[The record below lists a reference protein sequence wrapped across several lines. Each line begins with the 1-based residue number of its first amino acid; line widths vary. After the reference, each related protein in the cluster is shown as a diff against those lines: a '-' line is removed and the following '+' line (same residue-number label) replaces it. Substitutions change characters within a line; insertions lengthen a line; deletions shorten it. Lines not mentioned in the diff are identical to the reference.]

1 MKPQKILIVE
11 DSPLQVARL
20 KLALESQGY
29 ATLQAGNGAEAL
41 ERARR
46 EQPDAIL
53 SDILMPEMDGFQL
66 CRAIRSDPYLR
77 QIPVI
82 LHTAV
87 YKMDED
93 RNLGIEAGADAYIP
107 KGSAPEELDG
117 LIQQVISAK
126 QAAEKPFE
134 AKPEL
139 EQTKF
144 DELHNQRTLFHLIEK
159 TTRLEQ
165 ANAALAQFR
174 DPGENAA
181 DYDAIIE
188 GWVEA
193 LDVRAKETDGHSRR
207 VTEMTVNLARRVG
220 IAEHELI
227 HIRRGAL
234 LHDIGKMGIPDRIL
248 LKTGPLSDE
257 EWVIMRQHPHL
268 AYELL
273 SPIVHLRPALDIPY
287 CHHEKWDGTGYPR
300 GLKGAQIPLAAR
312 IFAVVD
318 VWDSLRSDNLY
329 RDSYP
334 DEKVRK
340 QIRALSGTH
349 FDPKIVK
356 AFEPLL
362 QAGIP
367 NL

>member
-1 MKPQKILIVE
+1 LNAQKILIVE
-11 DSPLQVARL
+11 DSLLQVARL
-20 KLALESQGY
+20 KLALEAQGF
-29 ATLQAGNGAEAL
+29 ATLQAGNGVEAL
-41 ERARR
+41 EQARR
-46 EQPDAIL
+46 ERPDAIL
-53 SDILMPEMDGFQL
+53 SDVLMPKMDGFQL
-66 CRAIRSDPYLR
+66 CRAIRCDPSLR

-82 LHTAV
+82 LHSAV
-87 YKMDED
+87 YKLDED
-93 RNLGIEAGADAYIP
+93 RNLGMVAGADAYIP
-107 KGSAPEELDG
+107 KGAAPEELSG
-117 LIQQVISAK
+117 LIQQVIAAK
-126 QAAEKPFE
+126 QDPEKTAE
-134 AKPEL
+134 AKPEIG
-139 EQTKF
+139 QAQF
-144 DELHNQRTLFHLIEK
+144 DELHSQRTLFHLLEK
-159 TTRLEQ
+159 TASLEQ
-165 ANAALAQFR
+165 ANEALAQFR
-174 DPGENAA
+174 DPGENSA

-193 LDVRAKETDGHSRR
+193 LDVRAKEADGHTRR

-248 LKTGPLSDE
+248 LKTGPLNDE
-257 EWVIMRQHPHL
+257 EWAIMRQHPHL

-273 SPIVHLRPALDIPY
+273 SPIVHLQPALDIPY

-318 VWDSLRSDNLY
+318 VWDSLRSDHLY

-334 DEKVRK
+334 EEKVRK

-356 AFEPLL
+356 VFEPLL
-362 QAGIP
+362 RTGS
-367 NL
+367 LD